1 MTTAIRSLGATAL
14 LAAAVA
20 TSGCGE
26 DRGAAGAPAAGLQR
40 PRAEGQRVQVV
51 AGFYPLYEAARA
63 VGGDELDVVDLTPAG
78 QGPHD
83 LELSPRAAA
92 RLEEA
97 DVVLYLGSGF
107 QPEVERAVAARGG
120 GGVDLL
126 EGEPLRRAQK
136 GIPGVRGAVDG
147 ERLEGGADPHI
158 WVDPARFAR
167 LVDRITAALVA
178 AAPDRRAQLQRNARA
193 YREAIAALDAEFRR
207 GLRSCATR
215 TLVTSHAAFGYLA
228 DRYDLVQAPIAGI
241 SPEAEPDPRSLA
253 AVARRARADRVRT
266 VFFESLVPRRL
277 ADTVA
282 REIGART
289 DMLDPVEAEPP
300 SVVAVA
306 PATAPRWA
314 WRPHPMRVGASGVRA
329 QRPAQR
335 ARSPRLSP
343 GGDGRRS
350 GSTPDRSRACSARGP
365 TSREPCAGPART
377 SPAER
382 RPTRRRSRR
391 PDRGPHGRRRDRR

>member
-1 MTTAIRSLGATAL
+1 MKTASKSLAAAAL

-20 TSGCGE
+20 LVGCGGTP
-26 DRGAAGAPAAGLQR
+26 DAARAPAAGTEPARSELR
-40 PRAEGQRVQVV
+40 PVQVA

-63 VGGDELDVVDLTPAG
+63 IGGDEVTVVDLTPPG

-97 DVVLYLGSGF
+97 DVVLYLGSSF
-107 QPEVERAVAARGG
+107 QPEVERAVSARGG

-126 EGEPLRRAQK
+126 DGEPLRRAQD

-147 ERLEGGADPHI
+147 ERLEGGADPHV

-178 AAPDRRAQLQRNARA
+178 AAPGRRAELERNARI
-193 YREAIAALDAEFRR
+193 YRAAIAALDADFRR

-228 DRYDLVQAPIAGI
+228 DRYGLVQAPIAGI
-241 SPEAEPDPRSLA
+241 TPEAEPDPRSLA
-253 AVARRARADRVRT
+253 AVARRARADRVQT

-289 DMLDPVEAEPP
+289 DMLNPVEGL
-300 SVVAVA
+300 
-306 PATAPRWA
+306 TA
-314 WRPHPMRVGASGVRA
+314 
-329 QRPAQR
+329 
-335 ARSPRLSP
+335 
-343 GGDGRRS
+343 
-350 GSTPDRSRACSARGP
+350 
-365 TSREPCAGPART
+365 
-377 SPAER
+377 AER
-382 RPTRRRSRR
+382 RAGATYVSIQRDNLARLV
-391 PDRGPHGRRRDRR
+391 RGLGCTG